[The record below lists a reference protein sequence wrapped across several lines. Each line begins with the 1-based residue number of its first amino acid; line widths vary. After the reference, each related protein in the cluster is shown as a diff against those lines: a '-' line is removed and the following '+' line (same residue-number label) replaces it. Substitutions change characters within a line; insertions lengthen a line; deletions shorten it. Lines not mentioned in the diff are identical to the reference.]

1 MKDVVLRVIQSWLKK
16 ARRGAC
22 AAGDSDGADLEQH
35 PQVGVVSVGPGMEF
49 RRLGSRGVQ
58 SVREA

>member
-1 MKDVVLRVIQSWLKK
+1 MHSGELVL
-16 ARRGAC
+16 
-22 AAGDSDGADLEQH
+22 LETQMVLTRNSTL
-35 PQVGVVSVGPGMEF
+35 QVGVVSVGPGMEF